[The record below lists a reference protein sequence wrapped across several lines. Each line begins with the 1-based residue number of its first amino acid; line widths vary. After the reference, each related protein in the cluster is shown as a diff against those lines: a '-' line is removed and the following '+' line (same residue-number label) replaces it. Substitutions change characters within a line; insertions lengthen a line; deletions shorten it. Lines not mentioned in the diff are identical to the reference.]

1 MLTSLFQ
8 HRHLAWEMAKREFQ
22 DRFVGHL
29 LGWFWAVAQPALF
42 MGIQILVF
50 SRIFRVSLAGYPD
63 MPFDYVSYV
72 LAGLVPWFYVQELL
86 GKACGAVSGQANL
99 VKQIVFPV
107 EVLPLKTVLATL
119 FPQLIALCLL
129 AIYTMI
135 SFQTLP
141 WTYVFVPVVIV
152 LQAVLMGGCAFFI
165 SAVGVYV
172 RDIREVIQTLLLVAL
187 YLLPVFYLPDMVPR
201 AFQWLLWLNP
211 FSYMVWCFQ
220 DILYF
225 GSFMHPVA
233 WIVFPLESI
242 FAFWAGFKFFRKL
255 KGMFGSQL

>member
-1 MLTSLFQ
+1 MLTSLLQ

-42 MGIQILVF
+42 MGVQILVF
-50 SRIFRVSLAGYPD
+50 SQIFRVSLADYPH

-86 GKACGAVSGQANL
+86 GKACTAVSGQASL
-99 VKQIVFPV
+99 VKQVVFPV
-107 EVLPLKTVLATL
+107 EVLPLKTVLAAL
-119 FPQLIALCLL
+119 LPQLIALGLL
-129 AIYTMI
+129 AVYTII
-135 SFQTLP
+135 SFHVLP
-141 WTYVFVPVVIV
+141 WTYVFLPVVVV
-152 LQAVLMGGCAFFI
+152 LQAFLLSGCAFVL
-165 SAVGVYV
+165 SATGVYV
-172 RDIREVIQTLLLVAL
+172 RDIREVIQTLLLIAL

-201 AFQWLLWLNP
+201 AFQWILWLNP

-225 GSFMHPVA
+225 CAFTHPVA
-233 WIVFPLESI
+233 WVVFPLESW
-242 FAFWAGFKFFRKL
+242 FAFVAGFRFFQKL